1 MKCDYCNSVNDTYI
15 KEYEHNYT
23 KKGKEI
29 KFIAKRRFCSKCHNL
44 VYDSYL
50 DNEAL
55 KKAISIYNNK
65 YGVNKDEIIKL
76 RKKYNLSQATFAKML
91 GCAKKTLISYEQGK
105 SIPNDSYLILLKMI
119 IEEPEYML
127 TILSTNEDKFT
138 PKEQAKIDKYFK
150 TNNTIQLLSNEDSDL
165 TEYNGYTKLDND
177 KIYNMILFFAED
189 GVLKTK
195 LVKEMFYAD
204 FLNYK
209 NTCVSITGLEYAKI
223 NLGPVPDQYE
233 LILNKGIKDN
243 LINCDYKIKGEY
255 EYYNITALK
264 KYDKSIFNEEEL
276 KVLKKVKNKFKD
288 CTSKQIADYSHKEK
302 AFLETNYFD
311 KISYDYAFDLS
322 LK

>member
-1 MKCDYCNSVNDTYI
+1 MKCDYCNSVNETYV
-15 KEYEHNYT
+15 KEYEHNFT
-23 KKGKEI
+23 RKGKEI
-29 KFIAKRRFCSKCHNL
+29 KFLAKRRFCAKCHNL
-44 VYDSYL
+44 VYDNYL

-55 KKAISIYNNK
+55 KKAISIYNAK
-65 YGVNKDEIIKL
+65 YGVNKEEIISL
-76 RKKYNLSQATFAKML
+76 RKRYNLSQATFAKML

-138 PKEQAKIDKYFK
+138 PKEQEKIFKFFK
-150 TNNTIQLLSNEDSDL
+150 TNNTNQLFNDSDANL
-165 TEYNGYTKLDND
+165 TEYNGYTNLDSK

-233 LILNKGIKDN
+233 SILNKGIKDN
-243 LINCDYKIKGEY
+243 LINCEYKIKGEY
-255 EYYNITALK
+255 EYYNIIAKQKWDK
-264 KYDKSIFNEEEL
+264 KIFNKEEL
-276 KVLKKVKNKFKD
+276 AILNKVKNKFKNYS
-288 CTSKQIADYSHKEK
+288 SKEIAEYSHKEK

-311 KISYDYAFDLS
+311 KISYDYAFDIS
-322 LK
+322 LN